1 MIGKQI
7 EQNTRNGGSPVWCV
21 TGLLWEGLVR
31 LGLVM
36 WRFCGA
42 FLRHFGCL
50 GAPFGVILAVL
61 ERFWASFWVS
71 WALLARPFGPSWP
84 KLAQDSEKNRFFEFK
99 FRIWAP
105 TWHPSWDPSWPKT
118 LQNRGRSMKKAML
131 KNNTCSTSILK
142 GFRPRFGKVFDRF
155 FGSKTQEN
163 CNNTNLT
170 KTVKIVGFP

>member
-42 FLRHFGCL
+42 FLRHFGSL

-71 WALLARPFGPSWP
+71 WALLVRPFGPSWP
-84 KLAQDSEKNRFFEFK
+84 KLAQDSEK
-99 FRIWAP
+99 
-105 TWHPSWDPSWPKT
+105 
-118 LQNRGRSMKKAML
+118 
-131 KNNTCSTSILK
+131 TSIFWIWLPAGGPK
-142 GFRPRFGKVFDRF
+142 LGAKIEKKRCQERCFFQMRFCHRFLSIFHWFWVPNFDVFWIDFRRKSENADFVKNSVSPRR
-155 FGSKTQEN
+155 ER
-163 CNNTNLT
+163 
-170 KTVKIVGFP
+170 

>member
-7 EQNTRNGGSPVWCV
+7 EQHTRNGGSPVWCV

-84 KLAQDSEKNRFFEFK
+84 KLAQDSEKTSIFWFQLAAGGPKLGAKIEKKRCQERCFFQMRF
-99 FRIWAP
+99 
-105 TWHPSWDPSWPKT
+105 WHRFVFIFDRFW
-118 LQNRGRSMKKAML
+118 
-131 KNNTCSTSILK
+131 TSILD
-142 GFRPRFGKVFDRF
+142 VFLIDVW
-155 FGSKTQEN
+155 T
-163 CNNTNLT
+163 
-170 KTVKIVGFP
+170 

>member
-61 ERFWASFWVS
+61 ESFWASFWVS

-84 KLAQDSEKNRFFEFK
+84 KLAQDSEKSWFFWFEYL
-99 FRIWAP
+99 I
-105 TWHPSWDPSWPKT
+105 WDPSWNQKLT
-118 LQNRGRSMKKAML
+118 NIDV
-131 KNNTCSTSILK
+131 KNDVFFRCVFVIVFYRFFIDFGFQIST
-142 GFRPRFGKVFDRF
+142 F
-155 FGSKTQEN
+155 FGSILDVKAKTPI
-163 CNNTNLT
+163 L
-170 KTVKIVGFP
+170 

>member
-71 WALLARPFGPSWP
+71 WALLARPFGPSWANLV
-84 KLAQDSEKNRFFEFK
+84 KKGRFFDFNL
-99 FRIWAP
+99 RLG
-105 TWHPSWDPSWPKT
+105 DPSWEPKS
-118 LQNRGRSMKKAML
+118 R
-131 KNNTCSTSILK
+131 KNDVKNDVFFRCVFVIVFYRFFIDFGFQIST
-142 GFRPRFGKVFDRF
+142 F
-155 FGSKTQEN
+155 FGSILDVKAKTPI
-163 CNNTNLT
+163 L
-170 KTVKIVGFP
+170 